1 MGGKAS
7 SDELGVNAVHWW
19 IIQSSTAVLKYSVV
33 PRHDISDG
41 VVMRNTDHLGNPLQ
55 AFYHYKQALLL
66 QTWSVVV
73 REASGVARGVSKPVH
88 CLA

>member
-7 SDELGVNAVHWW
+7 SDGLGGNAVHW

-41 VVMRNTDHLGNPLQ
+41 VAV
-55 AFYHYKQALLL
+55 
-66 QTWSVVV
+66 SVDD
-73 REASGVARGVSKPVH
+73 A
-88 CLA
+88 